1 MKKYLACSAVVAL
14 AVLGIAAPTS
24 AHHAVNAQFDVSQE
38 IKVTGTLVKLE
49 HINPHSYW
57 TFMLINPTTGKAE
70 EWSFGGG
77 APALLRRAGLKVKE
91 DIKIGDKYVFAVDL
105 EAVAK
110 FIGPSRNGSNTGFLR
125 VLWIGEKRIG
135 ISGNG

>member
-14 AVLGIAAPTS
+14 AMMGAATPTS

-57 TFMLINPTTGKAE
+57 TFMLTNPTTGKAE

-91 DIKIGDKYVFAVDL
+91 DIKVGDKYVFAYN
-105 EAVAK
+105 
-110 FIGPSRNGSNTGFLR
+110 PSRNGSNTGFLR

>member
-1 MKKYLACSAVVAL
+1 MRKYLACSAVVAL

-91 DIKIGDKYVFAVDL
+91 DIKIGDKYVFAYN
-105 EAVAK
+105 
-110 FIGPSRNGSNTGFLR
+110 PSRNGSNTGFLR

>member
-91 DIKIGDKYVFAVDL
+91 DIKVGDKYVFAYN
-105 EAVAK
+105 
-110 FIGPSRNGSNTGFLR
+110 PSRNGSNTGFLR

>member
-91 DIKIGDKYVFAVDL
+91 DIKIGDKYVFAYN
-105 EAVAK
+105 
-110 FIGPSRNGSNTGFLR
+110 PSRNGSNTGFLR

>member
-57 TFMLINPTTGKAE
+57 TFMLNNPTTGKAE

-91 DIKIGDKYVFAVDL
+91 DIKIGDKYVFAYN
-105 EAVAK
+105 
-110 FIGPSRNGSNTGFLR
+110 PSRNGSNTGFLR

>member
-14 AVLGIAAPTS
+14 AVLGVAAPTS

-57 TFMLINPTTGKAE
+57 TFMLSNQTTGKSE

-91 DIKIGDKYVFAVDL
+91 DIKVGDKYVFAYN
-105 EAVAK
+105 
-110 FIGPSRNGSNTGFLR
+110 PSRNGSNTGFLR